1 MATVTIT
8 IPDDKIAGLR
18 TACAA
23 ETGGSANDSAVQQ
36 VALAL
41 LADVLTQFN
50 KTAAVNGVSTE
61 TLS

>member
-1 MATVTIT
+1 MASVSIT
-8 IPDDKIAGLR
+8 IPNDKIAGLR

-23 ETGGSANDSAVQQ
+23 ETGGSANDAAIQE
-36 VALAL
+36 VAIKL

-50 KTAAVNGVSTE
+50 KTAAVNNVATE

>member
-1 MATVTIT
+1 MATITIT

-18 TACAA
+18 TACGA
-23 ETGGSANDSAVQQ
+23 ELNVTANDSAVQQ

-41 LADVLTQFN
+41 LADVLTQYN
-50 KTAAVNGVSTE
+50 KTAAVNNVATE

>member
-8 IPDDKIAGLR
+8 VPDNKIAALR

-23 ETGGSANDSAVQQ
+23 ETGGSANDAAIQQ
-36 VALAL
+36 VAIKL
-41 LADVLTQFN
+41 LADVLTQN
-50 KTAAVNGVSTE
+50 LKNAAVNGVATE